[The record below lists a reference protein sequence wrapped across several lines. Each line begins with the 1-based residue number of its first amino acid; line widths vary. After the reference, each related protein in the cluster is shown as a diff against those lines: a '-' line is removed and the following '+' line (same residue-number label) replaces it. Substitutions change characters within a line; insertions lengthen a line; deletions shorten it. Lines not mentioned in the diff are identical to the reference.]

1 MIKKLLTDEEYTIT
15 STNTIAIDP
24 SIKVK
29 HKNLSLITQTLS
41 NNIVFNFACE
51 DLRATLSGNV
61 ITLVDETIILGEELS
76 IILSFEE
83 VKDNKVTEANSHL
96 LKEILTQLKINN
108 EYLSDITGNTVR
120 ESDVEINK

>member
-1 MIKKLLTDEEYTIT
+1 MIKRLLTDTEYTIT
-15 STNTIAIDP
+15 STTTIAIDS
-24 SIKVK
+24 SISFK
-29 HKNLSLITQTLS
+29 HKNISLITQTLS
-41 NNIVFNFACE
+41 NDIVFNFACE